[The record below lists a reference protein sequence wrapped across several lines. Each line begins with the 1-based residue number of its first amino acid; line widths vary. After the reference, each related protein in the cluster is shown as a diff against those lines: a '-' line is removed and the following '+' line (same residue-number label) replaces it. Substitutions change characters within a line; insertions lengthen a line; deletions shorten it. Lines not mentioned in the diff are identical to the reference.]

1 MPELKTA
8 FIANMRALLGEEA
21 GAFFRALEEAPS
33 LALRPHRGMEAAEPF
48 IEGAVPW
55 AEGGFYLRPGARPGA
70 SVAHWAGAFYLQEA
84 SAMLPAAALKAR
96 PGERVLDLCAAP
108 GGKASQIAL
117 TMGGEGALVANE
129 VDAARARVLAANLER
144 LGVTNAV
151 VLNETP
157 ARLAAR
163 WPGYF
168 DAVLVDAPCSG
179 EGMFRRDPQSREA
192 WTDAAPRGCRKRQ
205 GEILDAAAK
214 LVRPG
219 GRLLYSTCTF
229 NGEENEGSVADFLRA
244 HADFFP
250 EEFALPG
257 LGASRGGMLRIWP
270 HRARGDGQFAAL
282 LRRAGE
288 DGGDGPE
295 TWAGAADAAGRPHAR
310 GDGEERMRDGA
321 DSSSGRP
328 FARGDGPERAL
339 AGADAAAG
347 EVFMRGDG
355 ADEDAGRAFARGD
368 GEERTRD
375 GADATAGEVFMR
387 RDGADGSG
395 DLSSAHPAASIG
407 MWLDALPKTRPA
419 RRAGK
424 AAPDVAALLRELGKC
439 AVSGLAA
446 KRPPALGGS
455 PPDRRAAGGAGTGRP
470 ARHLPRPRPFARRN
484 GPRGAGTRFGHGA
497 VAGHGEARSGADG
510 ERSPCLHRRRSS
522 APRRGGGLDAGHAR
536 GPAPRLG
543 QAGRGHAEKPRAQG
557 PEGAAA
563 PVRGAENDDVFT
575 KCREDVVRVQ

>member
-1 MPELKTA
+1 MPELKPG

-55 AEGGFYLRPGARPGA
+55 AEGGFSLRPGARPGA

-108 GGKASQIAL
+108 GGKSSQIAL
-117 TMGGEGALVANE
+117 SMGGEGVLVANE

-163 WPGYF
+163 WPEYF

-205 GEILDAAAK
+205 GEILTAAAK
-214 LVRPG
+214 MVRPG

-229 NGEENEGSVADFLRA
+229 NGEENEGSVADFLQA
-244 HADFFP
+244 HADFAP
-250 EEFALPG
+250 EDFALPG

-282 LRRAGE
+282 LRRAG
-288 DGGDGPE
+288 DAGD
-295 TWAGAADAAGRPHAR
+295 AGDAREVSAR
-310 GDGEERMRDGA
+310 G
-321 DSSSGRP
+321 
-328 FARGDGPERAL
+328 
-339 AGADAAAG
+339 
-347 EVFMRGDG
+347 
-355 ADEDAGRAFARGD
+355 
-368 GEERTRD
+368 
-375 GADATAGEVFMR
+375 
-387 RDGADGSG
+387 DGADGSG
-395 DLSSAHPAASIG
+395 GLSSAHPAASID
-407 MWLDALPKTRPA
+407 MWLDALPKARPA

-424 AAPDVAALLRELGKC
+424 AAPAPDVAALLRELGKC
-439 AVSGLAA
+439 AVS
-446 KRPPALGGS
+446 ALPVS
-455 PPDRRAAGGAGTGRP
+455 
-470 ARHLPRPRPFARRN
+470 
-484 GPRGAGTRFGHGA
+484 PRGARLHLEGRRLIAAPLDAPELDGLRVVSPGLALLRAETGRVEPEHALAMALLPGMARREAALTEKEALAFIA
-497 VAGHGEARSGADG
+497 GEALPREG
-510 ERSPCLHRRRSS
+510 EAGWTLVTH
-522 APRRGGGLDAGHAR
+522 AGL
-536 GPAPRLG
+536 PLG
-543 QAGRGHAEKPRAQG
+543 WGKQAGGMLKNHVPKGLRARLH
-557 PEGAAA
+557 P
-563 PVRGAENDDVFT
+563 
-575 KCREDVVRVQ
+575 

>member
-33 LALRPHRGMEAAEPF
+33 LALRPHRGMEAASPF

-108 GGKASQIAL
+108 GGKSSQIAL
-117 TMGGEGALVANE
+117 AMGGEGALVANE

-163 WPGYF
+163 WPEYF

-257 LGASRGGMLRIWP
+257 LGASQGGMLRIWP

-310 GDGEERMRDGA
+310 GDG
-321 DSSSGRP
+321 
-328 FARGDGPERAL
+328 PERAL
-339 AGADAAAG
+339 AGADAVAG
-347 EVFMRGDG
+347 EVSTRGNG

-375 GADATAGEVFMR
+375 GADAAAGEVFMRADGAGEDAGRAFARGDGEERARDGADAAAGEVFMR

-395 DLSSAHPAASIG
+395 ELSSAHPAASIDR
-407 MWLDALPKTRPA
+407 WLDALPKARPA

-424 AAPDVAALLRELGKC
+424 AAPMPDVAALLAELGKC
-439 AVSGLAA
+439 AVAALPVSPRSARLHLEGRRLIAAPLEAPELDGLRVISPGLALLRA
-446 KRPPALGGS
+446 ETGRVEPEHALSMALLPGMA
-455 PPDRRAAGGAGTGRP
+455 RREAALTEKEALAFIAGEALPREGEAGWALVTHAGLPLGWGKQAGGMLKNHVPKGLR
-470 ARHLPRPRPFARRN
+470 AR
-484 GPRGAGTRFGHGA
+484 
-497 VAGHGEARSGADG
+497 
-510 ERSPCLHRRRSS
+510 LH
-522 APRRGGGLDAGHAR
+522 P
-536 GPAPRLG
+536 
-543 QAGRGHAEKPRAQG
+543 
-557 PEGAAA
+557 
-563 PVRGAENDDVFT
+563 
-575 KCREDVVRVQ
+575 

>member
-33 LALRPHRGMEAAEPF
+33 LALRPHRGMEAASPF

-84 SAMLPAAALKAR
+84 SAMLPAAALNAR

-108 GGKASQIAL
+108 GGKSSQIAL
-117 TMGGEGALVANE
+117 AMGGEGVLVANE

-229 NGEENEGSVADFLRA
+229 NGEENEGSVADFLQH
-244 HADFFP
+244 HADFAP

-295 TWAGAADAAGRPHAR
+295 ARAGAADAAGRPHAR
-310 GDGEERMRDGA
+310 GDG
-321 DSSSGRP
+321 
-328 FARGDGPERAL
+328 PERAL
-339 AGADAAAG
+339 AGADAVAG

-375 GADATAGEVFMR
+375 GADAAAGEVSARMN
-387 RDGADGSG
+387 GADGSG

-424 AAPDVAALLRELGKC
+424 AVPDVAALLRALGKC
-439 AVSGLAA
+439 AVSALPVSPRSARLHLEGRRLIAAPLEAPELDGLRVISPGLALLRA
-446 KRPPALGGS
+446 ETGRVEPEHALSMALLPGMA
-455 PPDRRAAGGAGTGRP
+455 RREAALTEKEALAFIAGEALPREGEAGWTLVTHAGLPLGWGKQAGGMLKNHVPKGLR
-470 ARHLPRPRPFARRN
+470 AR
-484 GPRGAGTRFGHGA
+484 
-497 VAGHGEARSGADG
+497 
-510 ERSPCLHRRRSS
+510 LH
-522 APRRGGGLDAGHAR
+522 P
-536 GPAPRLG
+536 
-543 QAGRGHAEKPRAQG
+543 
-557 PEGAAA
+557 
-563 PVRGAENDDVFT
+563 
-575 KCREDVVRVQ
+575 

>member
-33 LALRPHRGMEAAEPF
+33 LALRPHRGMEAASPF

-117 TMGGEGALVANE
+117 AMGGEGVLVANE

-257 LGASRGGMLRIWP
+257 LGASQGGMLRIWP

-288 DGGDGPE
+288 DGGNGSEARAGTASAVGRPFACGDGE
-295 TWAGAADAAGRPHAR
+295 GRALDGAVDAAGW
-310 GDGEERMRDGA
+310 
-321 DSSSGRP
+321 P
-328 FARGDGPERAL
+328 FARGDGGGWERDDAGLAAGEVFARVNSAGRALDGTSAAGWPYACGDGPERAF

-347 EVFMRGDG
+347 EVS
-355 ADEDAGRAFARGD
+355 AR
-368 GEERTRD
+368 
-375 GADATAGEVFMR
+375 MN
-387 RDGADGSG
+387 GADGSG
-395 DLSSAHPAASIG
+395 DLSSAHPAASIDR
-407 MWLDALPKTRPA
+407 WLDALPKTRPA

-424 AAPDVAALLRELGKC
+424 AAPMPDVAALLRELGKC
-439 AVSGLAA
+439 AVAALPVSPQSARLHLEGRRLIAAPLDAPELDGLRVISPGLALLRA
-446 KRPPALGGS
+446 ETGRVEPEHALSMALLPGMA
-455 PPDRRAAGGAGTGRP
+455 RREAALTEKEALAFIAGEALPREGEAGWTLVTHAGLPLGWGKQAGGMLKNHVPKGLR
-470 ARHLPRPRPFARRN
+470 AR
-484 GPRGAGTRFGHGA
+484 
-497 VAGHGEARSGADG
+497 
-510 ERSPCLHRRRSS
+510 LH
-522 APRRGGGLDAGHAR
+522 P
-536 GPAPRLG
+536 
-543 QAGRGHAEKPRAQG
+543 
-557 PEGAAA
+557 
-563 PVRGAENDDVFT
+563 
-575 KCREDVVRVQ
+575 

>member
-1 MPELKTA
+1 MPELKPG

-33 LALRPHRGMEAAEPF
+33 LALRPHRGMEAASPF

-108 GGKASQIAL
+108 GGKSSQIAL
-117 TMGGEGALVANE
+117 AMGGEGVLVANE

-257 LGASRGGMLRIWP
+257 LGASHGGMLHIWP

-295 TWAGAADAAGRPHAR
+295 TWAGAADAAGRPFAC
-310 GDGEERMRDGA
+310 GDGE
-321 DSSSGRP
+321 
-328 FARGDGPERAL
+328 ERAL
-339 AGADAAAG
+339 AGADAVAG

-355 ADEDAGRAFARGD
+355 ADEDAGRAFARRD
-368 GEERTRD
+368 GEERALD
-375 GADATAGEVFMR
+375 GADAAAGEVFMR

-395 DLSSAHPAASIG
+395 SLSSAHPAASIDR
-407 MWLDALPKTRPA
+407 WLDALPKARPA

-424 AAPDVAALLRELGKC
+424 AVPDVAALLAELGKC
-439 AVSGLAA
+439 AVAALPVSPQSARLHLEGRRLIAAPLEAPELDGLRVISPGLALLRA
-446 KRPPALGGS
+446 ETGRVEPEHALSMALLPGMA
-455 PPDRRAAGGAGTGRP
+455 RREAALTEKEALAFIAGEALPREGEAGWMLVTHAGLPLGWGKQAGGMLKNHVPKGLR
-470 ARHLPRPRPFARRN
+470 AR
-484 GPRGAGTRFGHGA
+484 
-497 VAGHGEARSGADG
+497 
-510 ERSPCLHRRRSS
+510 LH
-522 APRRGGGLDAGHAR
+522 P
-536 GPAPRLG
+536 
-543 QAGRGHAEKPRAQG
+543 
-557 PEGAAA
+557 
-563 PVRGAENDDVFT
+563 
-575 KCREDVVRVQ
+575 

>member
-33 LALRPHRGMEAAEPF
+33 LALRPHRGMEAASPF

-84 SAMLPAAALKAR
+84 SAMLPASALNAR

-108 GGKASQIAL
+108 GGKSSQIAL
-117 TMGGEGALVANE
+117 AMGGEGVLVANE

-229 NGEENEGSVADFLRA
+229 NGEENEGSVADFLQH
-244 HADFFP
+244 HADFAP

-295 TWAGAADAAGRPHAR
+295 ARAGAADAAGRPHAR
-310 GDGEERMRDGA
+310 GDG
-321 DSSSGRP
+321 
-328 FARGDGPERAL
+328 PERAL
-339 AGADAAAG
+339 AGADAVAG

-375 GADATAGEVFMR
+375 GADAAAGEVSARMN
-387 RDGADGSG
+387 GADGSG

-424 AAPDVAALLRELGKC
+424 AVPDVAALLRALGKC
-439 AVSGLAA
+439 AVSALPVSPRSARLHLEGRRLIAAPLEAPELDGLRVISPGLALLRA
-446 KRPPALGGS
+446 ETGRVEPEHALSMALLPGMA
-455 PPDRRAAGGAGTGRP
+455 RREAALTEKEALAFIAGEALPREGEAGWTLVTHAGLPLGWGKQAGGMLKNHVPKGLR
-470 ARHLPRPRPFARRN
+470 AR
-484 GPRGAGTRFGHGA
+484 
-497 VAGHGEARSGADG
+497 
-510 ERSPCLHRRRSS
+510 LH
-522 APRRGGGLDAGHAR
+522 P
-536 GPAPRLG
+536 
-543 QAGRGHAEKPRAQG
+543 
-557 PEGAAA
+557 
-563 PVRGAENDDVFT
+563 
-575 KCREDVVRVQ
+575 

>member
-1 MPELKTA
+1 
-8 FIANMRALLGEEA
+8 MRALLGEEA

-84 SAMLPAAALKAR
+84 SAMLPASALKAV

-117 TMGGEGALVANE
+117 AMGGEGVLVANE

-229 NGEENEGSVADFLRA
+229 NGEENEGSVADFLQH
-244 HADFFP
+244 HADFSP

-288 DGGDGPE
+288 D
-295 TWAGAADAAGRPHAR
+295 AGNGAEARAGTASAVGRLFAC
-310 GDGEERMRDGA
+310 GDGEERALDGA
-321 DSSSGRP
+321 VDAAGRP
-328 FARGDGPERAL
+328 FARGDGGGWERDDAGLAAGEVFARVNSAGRALDGTSAAGWPNACGDGPERAF

-347 EVFMRGDG
+347 EVF
-355 ADEDAGRAFARGD
+355 AR
-368 GEERTRD
+368 
-375 GADATAGEVFMR
+375 MN
-387 RDGADGSG
+387 GADGSG

-424 AAPDVAALLRELGKC
+424 AASMPDVAALLRALGEC
-439 AVSGLAA
+439 AVSALPVSPRSARLRLEGRRLIAAPLDAPELDGLRVVSPGLALLRA
-446 KRPPALGGS
+446 ETGRVEPEHALAMALLPGMA
-455 PPDRRAAGGAGTGRP
+455 RREAALTEKEALAFIAGEALPCEGEAGWTLVTHAGLPLGWGKQAGGILKNHVPKGLR
-470 ARHLPRPRPFARRN
+470 AR
-484 GPRGAGTRFGHGA
+484 
-497 VAGHGEARSGADG
+497 
-510 ERSPCLHRRRSS
+510 LH
-522 APRRGGGLDAGHAR
+522 P
-536 GPAPRLG
+536 
-543 QAGRGHAEKPRAQG
+543 
-557 PEGAAA
+557 
-563 PVRGAENDDVFT
+563 
-575 KCREDVVRVQ
+575 

>member
-96 PGERVLDLCAAP
+96 PGECVLDLCAAP
-108 GGKASQIAL
+108 GGKSSQIAL
-117 TMGGEGALVANE
+117 AMGGEGVLVANE

-257 LGASRGGMLRIWP
+257 LGASHGGMLHIWP

-288 DGGDGPE
+288 D
-295 TWAGAADAAGRPHAR
+295 AGNGSEARAGTASADGRPFAC
-310 GDGEERMRDGA
+310 GDGEERALDGA
-321 DSSSGRP
+321 DEDAGRA

-347 EVFMRGDG
+347 EVFMRADG
-355 ADEDAGRAFARGD
+355 AGEDAGRAFARGD
-368 GEERTRD
+368 GEERARD
-375 GADATAGEVFMR
+375 GADAAAGEVSARMN
-387 RDGADGSG
+387 GADGSG

-424 AAPDVAALLRELGKC
+424 AAPMPDVAALLRELGKC
-439 AVSGLAA
+439 AVSALPVSPRSARLRLEGRRLIAAPLEAPELDGLRVVSPGLALLRA
-446 KRPPALGGS
+446 ETGRVEPEHALSMALLPGMA
-455 PPDRRAAGGAGTGRP
+455 RREAALTEEEALAFIAGEALPREGEAGWALVTHAGLPLGWGKQAGGMLKNHVPKGLR
-470 ARHLPRPRPFARRN
+470 AR
-484 GPRGAGTRFGHGA
+484 
-497 VAGHGEARSGADG
+497 
-510 ERSPCLHRRRSS
+510 LH
-522 APRRGGGLDAGHAR
+522 P
-536 GPAPRLG
+536 
-543 QAGRGHAEKPRAQG
+543 
-557 PEGAAA
+557 
-563 PVRGAENDDVFT
+563 
-575 KCREDVVRVQ
+575 

>member
-1 MPELKTA
+1 MPELKPG

-108 GGKASQIAL
+108 GGKSSQIAL
-117 TMGGEGALVANE
+117 TMGGEGVLVANE

-179 EGMFRRDPQSREA
+179 EGMFRREAQSREA
-192 WTDAAPRGCRKRQ
+192 WTDAAPRGCAKRQ
-205 GEILDAAAK
+205 AEILEAAAK

-229 NGEENEGSVADFLRA
+229 NDVENEGSVANFLQD
-244 HADFFP
+244 HADFAP

-282 LRRAGE
+282 LRRAEGAGDAGE
-288 DGGDGPE
+288 GPE
-295 TWAGAADAAGRPHAR
+295 ARAGAGMVVREVSAR
-310 GDGEERMRDGA
+310 MN
-321 DSSSGRP
+321 
-328 FARGDGPERAL
+328 
-339 AGADAAAG
+339 
-347 EVFMRGDG
+347 
-355 ADEDAGRAFARGD
+355 
-368 GEERTRD
+368 
-375 GADATAGEVFMR
+375 
-387 RDGADGSG
+387 GADGSG

-424 AAPDVAALLRELGKC
+424 AAPMPDVAALLRALGEC
-439 AVSGLAA
+439 AVSALPVSPRSARLHLEGRRLIATPLEAPELDGLRVVSPGLALLRA
-446 KRPPALGGS
+446 ETARVEPEHALAMALLPGMA
-455 PPDRRAAGGAGTGRP
+455 RREAALTEKEALAFIAGEALPREGEAGWTLVTHAGLPLGWGKQAGGMLKNHVPKGLR
-470 ARHLPRPRPFARRN
+470 AR
-484 GPRGAGTRFGHGA
+484 
-497 VAGHGEARSGADG
+497 
-510 ERSPCLHRRRSS
+510 LH
-522 APRRGGGLDAGHAR
+522 P
-536 GPAPRLG
+536 
-543 QAGRGHAEKPRAQG
+543 
-557 PEGAAA
+557 
-563 PVRGAENDDVFT
+563 
-575 KCREDVVRVQ
+575 

>member
-1 MPELKTA
+1 MPELKPE

-33 LALRPHRGMEAAEPF
+33 LALRPHRGVEAAAPF

-108 GGKASQIAL
+108 GGKSSQIAL
-117 TMGGEGALVANE
+117 SMGGEGMLVANE

-157 ARLAAR
+157 VRLAAR
-163 WPGYF
+163 WPEYF

-205 GEILDAAAK
+205 GEILTAAAK
-214 LVRPG
+214 MVRPG

-229 NGEENEGSVADFLRA
+229 NGEENEGSVADFLQA
-244 HADFFP
+244 HADFAP
-250 EEFALPG
+250 EDFALPG

-282 LRRAGE
+282 LRRAG
-288 DGGDGPE
+288 DAGDARE
-295 TWAGAADAAGRPHAR
+295 VSAR
-310 GDGEERMRDGA
+310 G
-321 DSSSGRP
+321 
-328 FARGDGPERAL
+328 
-339 AGADAAAG
+339 
-347 EVFMRGDG
+347 
-355 ADEDAGRAFARGD
+355 
-368 GEERTRD
+368 
-375 GADATAGEVFMR
+375 
-387 RDGADGSG
+387 DGADGSG
-395 DLSSAHPAASIG
+395 GLSSAHPAASID
-407 MWLDALPKTRPA
+407 MWLDALPKARPA

-424 AAPDVAALLRELGKC
+424 AAPMPDVAALLQELGKC
-439 AVSGLAA
+439 AVSALPVSPQSARLRLEGRRLIAAPLDAPELDGLRVVSPGLALLRA
-446 KRPPALGGS
+446 ETGRVEPEHAMAMALLPGMA
-455 PPDRRAAGGAGTGRP
+455 RREAALTEKEALAFIAGEALPREGEAGWTLVTHAGLPLGWGKQAGGMLKNHVPKGLR
-470 ARHLPRPRPFARRN
+470 AR
-484 GPRGAGTRFGHGA
+484 
-497 VAGHGEARSGADG
+497 
-510 ERSPCLHRRRSS
+510 LH
-522 APRRGGGLDAGHAR
+522 P
-536 GPAPRLG
+536 
-543 QAGRGHAEKPRAQG
+543 
-557 PEGAAA
+557 
-563 PVRGAENDDVFT
+563 
-575 KCREDVVRVQ
+575 

>member
-1 MPELKTA
+1 MPELKPE

-21 GAFFRALEEAPS
+21 GAFFRALEGAPS
-33 LALRPHRGMEAAEPF
+33 LALRSHRGIEAAAPF

-55 AEGGFYLRPGARPGA
+55 AEGGFSLRPGARPGA

-108 GGKASQIAL
+108 GGKSSQIAL
-117 TMGGEGALVANE
+117 AMGGEGVLVANE

-163 WPGYF
+163 WPEYF

-205 GEILDAAAK
+205 GEILTAAAK
-214 LVRPG
+214 MVRPG

-229 NGEENEGSVADFLRA
+229 NGEENEGSVADFLQH
-244 HADFFP
+244 HADFSP

-282 LRRAGE
+282 LRRAG
-288 DGGDGPE
+288 D
-295 TWAGAADAAGRPHAR
+295 
-310 GDGEERMRDGA
+310 
-321 DSSSGRP
+321 
-328 FARGDGPERAL
+328 
-339 AGADAAAG
+339 AG
-347 EVFMRGDG
+347 EVF
-355 ADEDAGRAFARGD
+355 ARG
-368 GEERTRD
+368 
-375 GADATAGEVFMR
+375 
-387 RDGADGSG
+387 DGADGSG
-395 DLSSAHPAASIG
+395 SRPSVHPAASID
-407 MWLDALPKTRPA
+407 MWLDALPKARPA

-424 AAPDVAALLRELGKC
+424 AAPAPDVAALLQELGKC
-439 AVSGLAA
+439 AVSALPVSPQSARLRLEGRRLIAAPLDAPELDGLRVVSPGLALLRA
-446 KRPPALGGS
+446 ETGRVEPEHALAMALLPGMA
-455 PPDRRAAGGAGTGRP
+455 RREAALTEKEALAFIAGEALPREGEAGWTLVTHAGLPLGWGKQAGGMLKNHVPKGLR
-470 ARHLPRPRPFARRN
+470 AR
-484 GPRGAGTRFGHGA
+484 
-497 VAGHGEARSGADG
+497 
-510 ERSPCLHRRRSS
+510 LH
-522 APRRGGGLDAGHAR
+522 P
-536 GPAPRLG
+536 
-543 QAGRGHAEKPRAQG
+543 
-557 PEGAAA
+557 
-563 PVRGAENDDVFT
+563 
-575 KCREDVVRVQ
+575 

>member
-33 LALRPHRGMEAAEPF
+33 LALRPHRGMEAASPF
-48 IEGAVPW
+48 VEGAVPW

-84 SAMLPAAALKAR
+84 SAMLPAAALKAT

-117 TMGGEGALVANE
+117 AMGGEGVLVANE

-295 TWAGAADAAGRPHAR
+295 TWDGAADAAGRPHAR
-310 GDGEERMRDGA
+310 GDG
-321 DSSSGRP
+321 
-328 FARGDGPERAL
+328 PERAL
-339 AGADAAAG
+339 AGADAVAG

-387 RDGADGSG
+387 RDGVDGSG
-395 DLSSAHPAASIG
+395 DLSSAHPAASIDR
-407 MWLDALPKTRPA
+407 WLDALPKTRPA

-424 AAPDVAALLRELGKC
+424 AVPDVTALLAELGKC
-439 AVSGLAA
+439 AVSALPVSPRSARLHLEGRRLIAAPLDAPELDGLRVISPGLALLRA
-446 KRPPALGGS
+446 ETGRVEPEHALAMALLPGMA
-455 PPDRRAAGGAGTGRP
+455 RREAALTEKEALAFIAGEALPREGEAGWTLVTHAGLPLGWGKQAGGMLKNHVPKGLR
-470 ARHLPRPRPFARRN
+470 AR
-484 GPRGAGTRFGHGA
+484 
-497 VAGHGEARSGADG
+497 
-510 ERSPCLHRRRSS
+510 LH
-522 APRRGGGLDAGHAR
+522 P
-536 GPAPRLG
+536 
-543 QAGRGHAEKPRAQG
+543 
-557 PEGAAA
+557 
-563 PVRGAENDDVFT
+563 
-575 KCREDVVRVQ
+575 

>member
-33 LALRPHRGMEAAEPF
+33 LALRPHQGMEAAAPF

-84 SAMLPAAALKAR
+84 SAMLPAAALQAK

-108 GGKASQIAL
+108 GGKSSQLAL
-117 TMGGEGALVANE
+117 AMGGEGVLIANE

-179 EGMFRRDPQSREA
+179 EGMFRREAQSREA
-192 WTDAAPRGCRKRQ
+192 WTDAAPRGCAKRQ
-205 GEILDAAAK
+205 AEILEAAAK

-229 NGEENEGSVADFLRA
+229 NDVENEGSVANFLQD
-244 HADFFP
+244 HADFAP

-270 HRARGDGQFAAL
+270 QRARGDGQFAAL
-282 LRRAGE
+282 LRRAGSA
-288 DGGDGPE
+288 GDGPE
-295 TWAGAADAAGRPHAR
+295 ARAGMVVREVFAR
-310 GDGEERMRDGA
+310 GDGA
-321 DSSSGRP
+321 DSSGGLP
-328 FARGDGPERAL
+328 
-339 AGADAAAG
+339 
-347 EVFMRGDG
+347 
-355 ADEDAGRAFARGD
+355 
-368 GEERTRD
+368 
-375 GADATAGEVFMR
+375 
-387 RDGADGSG
+387 
-395 DLSSAHPAASIG
+395 SAHPAASID
-407 MWLDALPKTRPA
+407 MWLDALPKASPA

-424 AAPDVAALLRELGKC
+424 AAPMPDVAALLQELGKC
-439 AVSGLAA
+439 AVSALPVSPRGARLRLEGRRLIAAPLDAPELDGLRVVSPGLALLRA
-446 KRPPALGGS
+446 ETARVEPEHALAMALLPGMA
-455 PPDRRAAGGAGTGRP
+455 RRAAALTEEEALAFIAGE
-470 ARHLPRPRPFARRN
+470 ALPRE
-484 GPRGAGTRFGHGA
+484 
-497 VAGHGEARSGADG
+497 GEAGWTLVTHA
-510 ERSPCLHRRRSS
+510 
-522 APRRGGGLDAGHAR
+522 GL
-536 GPAPRLG
+536 PLG
-543 QAGRGHAEKPRAQG
+543 WGKQAGGMLKNHVPKGLRARLH
-557 PEGAAA
+557 P
-563 PVRGAENDDVFT
+563 
-575 KCREDVVRVQ
+575 

>member
-229 NGEENEGSVADFLRA
+229 NGEENEGSVADFLQH
-244 HADFFP
+244 HADFAP

-295 TWAGAADAAGRPHAR
+295 TWAGAADAAGRPH
-310 GDGEERMRDGA
+310 
-321 DSSSGRP
+321 
-328 FARGDGPERAL
+328 
-339 AGADAAAG
+339 
-347 EVFMRGDG
+347 
-355 ADEDAGRAFARGD
+355 ARGD

-439 AVSGLAA
+439 AVSALPVSPQSARLRLEGRRLIAAPLEAPELDGLRVISPGLALLRA
-446 KRPPALGGS
+446 ETGRVEPEHALAMALLPGMA
-455 PPDRRAAGGAGTGRP
+455 RREAALTEKEALAFIAGEALPREGEAGWTLVTHAGLPLGWGKQAGGMLKNHVPKGLR
-470 ARHLPRPRPFARRN
+470 AR
-484 GPRGAGTRFGHGA
+484 
-497 VAGHGEARSGADG
+497 
-510 ERSPCLHRRRSS
+510 LH
-522 APRRGGGLDAGHAR
+522 P
-536 GPAPRLG
+536 
-543 QAGRGHAEKPRAQG
+543 
-557 PEGAAA
+557 
-563 PVRGAENDDVFT
+563 
-575 KCREDVVRVQ
+575 